1 MLRRSPLAAVLGAAV
16 LAAPAAAQYPPPPAA
31 PALPAITIRDQT
43 DGVNS
48 QRVVTVAAFCR
59 GPAACA
65 GTAKLTKG
73 GKTLGRAPF
82 TAAGKTTFK
91 TPMKLSA
98 TVFRALHK
106 ARGKKMKPLLTLTM
120 ANGQS
125 FSHVITIR
133 L

>member
-1 MLRRSPLAAVLGAAV
+1 MLRRSALAAVLGAAA
-16 LAAPAAAQYPPPPAA
+16 LAAPAAAQYPPPPA

-48 QRVVTVAAFCR
+48 RRVVTVAAFCR
-59 GPAACA
+59 GPAACS

-73 GKTLGRAPF
+73 GKTLAKAPF

-98 TVFRALHK
+98 AVFRALHTAK
-106 ARGKKMKPLLTLTM
+106 SKRMKPLLTLTT
-120 ANGQS
+120 ADGKA
-125 FSHVITIR
+125 FSHVITIK

>member
-1 MLRRSPLAAVLGAAV
+1 MLRRSPLTAVLGAAV
-16 LAAPAAAQYPPPPAA
+16 LAAPAPAPGTPPA

-48 QRVVTVAAFCR
+48 QRDLTVAAFCR

-73 GKTLGRAPF
+73 GKTLGKAPF
-82 TAAGKTTFK
+82 SAAGKTTFK
-91 TPMKLSA
+91 TPIKLSA

-106 ARGKKMKPLLTLTM
+106 ARGKRMKPLLTLTM

-125 FSHVITIR
+125 FSHVITIK

>member
-1 MLRRSPLAAVLGAAV
+1 MLRRSALATALGAAV
-16 LAAPAAAQYPPPPAA
+16 LAAPASAQYPPPAA
-31 PALPAITIRDQT
+31 PALPAITIRAQT

-59 GPAACA
+59 GPAPCS

-73 GKTLGRAPF
+73 GRTLGKAPF

-91 TPMKLSA
+91 TPIRLSA

-106 ARGKKMKPLLTLTM
+106 APGKKMRPTLTLTP
-120 ANGQS
+120 AGGAPV
-125 FSHVITIR
+125 SHVITIK